1 MQEQEVEVS
10 FCDLCGES
18 VPAADIAAQLA
29 VLHSGK
35 TIGSCCVAVLR
46 VSLAAAAADATGEA
60 AVAKSGGKADAVN
73 SASPAGSGDGGRNL
87 TLAIV
92 MLVAFVGG
100 VLFLDGR
107 MSRFEESFRKAAEEA
122 SNRQQGDSDAL
133 QALSIKA
140 DGFAKRSEVGGV
152 IAEVEGLAGALAAF
166 RAVAADRQSLF
177 DEEIG
182 GLRNQLRE
190 GMSKIV
196 DYRSLF
202 EDLRQRQTRVIASI
216 EGLGG
221 LMDDQPVS
229 AEPSPIDLPEV
240 RKPTMDLPDAL
251 AENVRK
257 LAAADPAVR
266 FEAVDMLAESKD
278 LRVLPYLL
286 PLAKDP
292 DAFVRRLTVEGL
304 REFSKAEAVDTLIEA
319 LRDQD
324 ENVCDTAWRSLR
336 DLTNQKLRFDA
347 SASLDAR
354 RRAAKAWQ
362 DWWSK
367 ARAGFGS

>member
-18 VPAADIAAQLA
+18 VPAADISAQLA
-29 VLHSGK
+29 IHHNGK
-35 TIGSCCVAVLR
+35 TIGRCCLATLR
-46 VSLAAAAADATGEA
+46 STLAAAAVDAPSGATMAKFGSNAD
-60 AVAKSGGKADAVN
+60 GGSSV
-73 SASPAGSGDGGRNL
+73 SPAGSSVGSRNL
-87 TLAIV
+87 TVAMV
-92 MLVAFVGG
+92 MVVAFVGG

-107 MSRFEESFRKAAEEA
+107 LLRLEESFLEA
-122 SNRQQGDSDAL
+122 SRETSTRQKGDSDAL
-133 QALSIKA
+133 LALSIKA
-140 DGFAKRSEVGGV
+140 DGFATRSEVAAV
-152 IAEVEGLAGALAAF
+152 MSEAADLATALTAF
-166 RAVAADRQSLF
+166 REVAADRQSSF
-177 DEEIG
+177 DQEID
-182 GLRNQLRE
+182 GLRSQLRD
-190 GMSKIV
+190 GMAKTV
-196 DYRSLF
+196 DYRPLF
-202 EDLRQRQTRVIASI
+202 EDLRQRQTRLLTSI
-216 EGLGG
+216 EGLRG
-221 LMDDQPVS
+221 LPSDQPVS
-229 AEPSPIDLPEV
+229 ADPPPMDLPEV
-240 RKPTMDLPDAL
+240 QKPMVDLPDAL

-278 LRVLPYLL
+278 LRVLSYLL

-304 REFSKAEAVDTLIEA
+304 REFSKAETVDTLIEA

-354 RRAAKAWQ
+354 RRAAKVWQ

-367 ARAGFGS
+367 ARASFGS